1 MVKLSMDELNL
12 TSIVVQYSDSLNN
25 SQELKGLIYDLY
37 PRCPRGLVNIVVN
50 IVNDGIMQEIQ
61 NAGEYSNIVL
71 SRRITRLENNYGY
84 FEKLSRKAIK

>member
-25 SQELKGLIYDLY
+25 SQKLKGLIYDLY

-61 NAGEYSNIVL
+61 NAGEYSKYSVIVL
-71 SRRITRLENNYGY
+71 DNSFGKQLWV
-84 FEKLSRKAIK
+84 F